1 MPLVLELPDMGGQ
14 PGAGL
19 VTVPAVALVLGD
31 PVPDLAVREPSVGLL
46 LACGGVGHLR
56 RVHHSLRQAVARYW
70 ALSPASVAVA
80 ASCGLLLAL

>member
-31 PVPDLAVREPSVGLL
+31 PVPDLAVTDTDT
-46 LACGGVGHLR
+46 
-56 RVHHSLRQAVARYW
+56 
-70 ALSPASVAVA
+70 
-80 ASCGLLLAL
+80 